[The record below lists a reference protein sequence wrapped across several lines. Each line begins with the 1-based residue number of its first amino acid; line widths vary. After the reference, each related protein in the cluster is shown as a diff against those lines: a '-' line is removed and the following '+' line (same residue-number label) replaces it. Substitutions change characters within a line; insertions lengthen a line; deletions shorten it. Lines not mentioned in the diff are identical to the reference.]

1 MLSPSATSL
10 PARGERVK
18 MVDRRSATVCAFSV
32 MLLALGCGQKPVDVG
47 QSAAPVEEKI
57 VPVRGN
63 VYLDGQPLSQKG
75 VMISFYPEADAAQP
89 TAAGFAF
96 VAEDGG
102 FELQT
107 NGKKGVKGIAP
118 GRYRATVTMV
128 MNKSLKM
135 RAKEVS
141 FPARYSSRAE
151 SPLIFEVAENVP
163 PGAYDVKLTR
173 N

>member
-1 MLSPSATSL
+1 
-10 PARGERVK
+10 
-18 MVDRRSATVCAFSV
+18 MVDHRLATVCGFFV
-32 MLLALGCGQKPVDVG
+32 MLLALGLMPEVHGCR
-47 QSAAPVEEKI
+47 AAGGPRRGKI

-63 VYLDGQPLSQKG
+63 VFLDEQPFFQKG

-96 VAEDGG
+96 LAEDGG
-102 FELQT
+102 FELLA

-151 SPLIFEVAENVP
+151 SPLIFEVAENAP